1 MKKKSSAFLGKILV
15 LLAIV
20 LAVFSGGYFFI
31 DKVIV
36 PKYFGKYG
44 IHNVPDLVGVVTSLY
59 NSPKESKLIKNGYT
73 QSDVTLA
80 IKALQDA
87 NYAIADDGT
96 IDKNVEFKGDKS
108 VTLSDREF
116 AGICNKLIE
125 SGILVDALPN
135 LNYIN
140 LEKIS
145 ILEVTI
151 TPDENSKAENEYL
164 GANISFIAKID
175 TVDIRDQ
182 IALQMDTPIYLLKMI
197 IPDVLY
203 FSVSYDL
210 DLTKQQSERVSNG
223 TIAINGRSENQ
234 SKILIDLLVEFIFP
248 DEEKMDKDKLIAD
261 FGNIILE
268 GIDALGD
275 FKFVD
280 EIVRGNQK
288 LRGIKVT
295 PHKSQE
301 N

>member
-1 MKKKSSAFLGKILV
+1 MKKKSSAFIGKVLI

-31 DKVIV
+31 DKLIV

-145 ILEVTI
+145 ILEVTT
-151 TPDENSKAENEYL
+151 TPDEDSKVGDDYM

-182 IALQMDTPIYLLKMI
+182 IAEQMDTPIYLLKMI
-197 IPDVLY
+197 IPDTLY

-223 TIAINGRSENQ
+223 KIAINGRSEEQ

-248 DEEKMDKDKLIAD
+248 EEENMNKDKLTAD

-275 FKFVD
+275 FKFVKD
-280 EIVRGNQK
+280 VQRSNQK
-288 LRGIKVT
+288 LNGLKVT
-295 PHKSQE
+295 PH